1 MHTHMHFVVLYCTCS
16 RYATKE
22 VEFSDPC
29 TDVLLEHVNSE
40 KLLCRTLF
48 RDFSFN
54 DHRGTVWY
62 GLLAYSPTFDV
73 KCVEQR
79 LCTRVLKLLLQS
91 NKSHS
96 IVIARFDTSFADWL
110 PSYLLLLYPRSI
122 VYFRAHPI
130 DGRGPLSVRKRQ
142 FISHHCFSH
151 HRTFV
156 FFVAARWTKYYFWRL
171 CLCFETV

>member
-1 MHTHMHFVVLYCTCS
+1 MHFVVLYCTCS

-62 GLLAYSPTFDV
+62 GLLAYSLTFDV

-96 IVIARFDTSFADWL
+96 IVIARFDTSYADWL
-110 PSYLLLLYPRSI
+110 PSYLLSLYPRSM
-122 VYFRAHPI
+122 VYSRAHPI
-130 DGRGPLSVRKRQ
+130 GGPGPAFSPQSANLSLITALVTTELSFSSSRHAGRK
-142 FISHHCFSH
+142 
-151 HRTFV
+151 
-156 FFVAARWTKYYFWRL
+156 KYYLWRL
-171 CLCFETV
+171 CLYFETV

>member
-22 VEFSDPC
+22 VELSDPC
-29 TDVLLEHVNSE
+29 TDVLLEHVNCE

-54 DHRGTVWY
+54 DHRGTAGY

-79 LCTRVLKLLLQS
+79 LCTRVLILLLQS

-96 IVIARFDTSFADWL
+96 IVIARFDTSYAD
-110 PSYLLLLYPRSI
+110 
-122 VYFRAHPI
+122 
-130 DGRGPLSVRKRQ
+130 
-142 FISHHCFSH
+142 
-151 HRTFV
+151 
-156 FFVAARWTKYYFWRL
+156 
-171 CLCFETV
+171 